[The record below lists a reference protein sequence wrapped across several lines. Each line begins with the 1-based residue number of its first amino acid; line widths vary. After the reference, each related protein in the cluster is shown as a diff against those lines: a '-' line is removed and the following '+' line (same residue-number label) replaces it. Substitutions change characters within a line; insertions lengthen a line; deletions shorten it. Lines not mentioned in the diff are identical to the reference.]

1 MKEKGNDFL
10 RLNEISMGYL
20 DFVQREVVYFVY
32 LVEEKKVIKLRD
44 IMSVEYRI
52 RISSILSVK
61 EMSKVLIVSEQ
72 FLMGVLQLVMF

>member
-1 MKEKGNDFL
+1 
-10 RLNEISMGYL
+10 MGYL

-32 LVEEKKVIKLRD
+32 FVEEKKVIKLRD

>member
-1 MKEKGNDFL
+1 
-10 RLNEISMGYL
+10 MGYL

-72 FLMGVLQLVMF
+72 FLIGVLQLVMF

>member
-1 MKEKGNDFL
+1 
-10 RLNEISMGYL
+10 MGYI

>member
-1 MKEKGNDFL
+1 
-10 RLNEISMGYL
+10 MGYL
-20 DFVQREVVYFVY
+20 DFVQREVIYFVY

>member
-1 MKEKGNDFL
+1 
-10 RLNEISMGYL
+10 MGYL
-20 DFVQREVVYFVY
+20 DFVLREVVYFVY

>member
-1 MKEKGNDFL
+1 
-10 RLNEISMGYL
+10 MGYL
-20 DFVQREVVYFVY
+20 DFVQREMVYFVY

>member
-1 MKEKGNDFL
+1 
-10 RLNEISMGYL
+10 MGYL

>member
-1 MKEKGNDFL
+1 
-10 RLNEISMGYL
+10 MGYL

-52 RISSILSVK
+52 RISSILSIK

>member
-1 MKEKGNDFL
+1 
-10 RLNEISMGYL
+10 MGYL

-32 LVEEKKVIKLRD
+32 FVEEKKVIKLRD

-52 RISSILSVK
+52 RISSILSIK

>member
-1 MKEKGNDFL
+1 
-10 RLNEISMGYL
+10 MGYL

-72 FLMGVLQLVMF
+72 FLMGVFQLVMF

>member
-1 MKEKGNDFL
+1 
-10 RLNEISMGYL
+10 MGYL

-61 EMSKVLIVSEQ
+61 EISKVLIVSEQ

>member
-1 MKEKGNDFL
+1 
-10 RLNEISMGYL
+10 MGYL

-44 IMSVEYRI
+44 IMSVESRI

>member
-1 MKEKGNDFL
+1 
-10 RLNEISMGYL
+10 MGYL

-72 FLMGVLQLVMF
+72 FLMGVLQLLMF